1 MQENVTKDSYD
12 MKDSRHEGILCESHI
27 SHTCFRRDHD
37 AGYYWPCPQQSWVVG
52 RAKFSFSLIYAVP
65 VLSLSISTQSTSWT
79 LFQHR
84 KDTARKPCT
93 ASRFIRCDNRITS
106 PCYDGKLFNNTVYH
120 QLHLELCVSI
130 SLWHNDSHIPQ
141 LCKFRPKH
149 TICNKN
155 IQALPYMIWCNQVR
169 GNELNTGHHLWNFT
183 TPRTLVAGNLLKNRM
198 RNPLNFKHV
207 LLTLHLNFP
216 ALMEN
221 FSSMDNVFC
230 SNTDWEASRVLPLCN
245 SGNSRTSSIHSLL
258 SPDDHMA
265 SLWLELRKCLRI
277 DYW

>member
-1 MQENVTKDSYD
+1 MQENVIKDSYD
-12 MKDSRHEGILCESHI
+12 MKDSSHEGILWKSHV

-37 AGYYWPCPQQSWVVG
+37 AGYYWPCPQQSWVAG

-65 VLSLSISTQSTSWT
+65 MLSLSISTQSTSWT

-84 KDTARKPCT
+84 KDTTQKPCT
-93 ASRFIRCDNRITS
+93 ALRFIRCDNQITS
-106 PCYDGKLFNNTVYH
+106 LCYHGKLFNNTVYH

-130 SLWHNDSHIPQ
+130 SLWHNVSHIPQ

-149 TICNKN
+149 TPCNKY

-183 TPRTLVAGNLLKNRM
+183 TPRTVVAGNLLKNHIG
-198 RNPLNFKHV
+198 NPLNFKHV

-221 FSSMDNVFC
+221 FSSIGNVFC
-230 SNTDWEASRVLPLCN
+230 SNTDWEASRVPLRN
-245 SGNSRTSSIHSLL
+245 RGNSRTSSIHSQL

-265 SLWLELRKCLRI
+265 SLWPALRKCLRI